1 MARYPTRQS
10 LQRTVAAGGILALLL
25 ATAPVIPTLDAHG
38 ALTLST
44 GAAYAKGKGGGR
56 GRGDKW
62 HAERGEDQGGRHVVG
77 RGRDQNGHA
86 NRGEDQ
92 GGRHAI
98 GRGHYSHGKFCPPGL
113 AKKGPSCIPP
123 GHRKHHKH
131 NKHWVRGDHIPHDV
145 VYHRVYYDEYRLP
158 RPQSGYFYASI
169 GGDIYLLAEATKR
182 VIEAINLVDT
192 ATR

>member
-10 LQRTVAAGGILALLL
+10 LQRTAAAAGVLALVL
-25 ATAPVIPTLDAHG
+25 ATAPVIPTLDADG
-38 ALTLST
+38 DLTLST

-62 HAERGEDQGGRHVVG
+62 HAD
-77 RGRDQNGHA
+77 
-86 NRGEDQ
+86 RGEDQ

-113 AKKGPSCIPP
+113 AKKGSCIPP

-182 VIEAINLVDT
+182 VIEAINLVDA

>member
-1 MARYPTRQS
+1 MKPIRIIGT
-10 LQRTVAAGGILALLL
+10 ALLASVTAFSIT
-25 ATAPVIPTLDAHG
+25 ATPLPASAG
-38 ALTLST
+38 
-44 GAAYAKGKGGGR
+44 
-56 GRGDKW
+56 
-62 HAERGEDQGGRHVVG
+62 Q
-77 RGRDQNGHA
+77 
-86 NRGEDQ
+86 
-92 GGRHAI
+92 
-98 GRGHYSHGKFCPPGL
+98 KFCPPGL

-158 RPQSGYFYASI
+158 RPQPGYFYASI

>member
-1 MARYPTRQS
+1 METESLGIYRMNMLTKSIFMAV
-10 LQRTVAAGGILALLL
+10 LLTVPAAL
-25 ATAPVIPTLDAHG
+25 ATGP
-38 ALTLST
+38 
-44 GAAYAKGKGGGR
+44 AAADPWKDESGNGNY
-56 GRGDKW
+56 
-62 HAERGEDQGGRHVVG
+62 ERGYQYKEERKRDRHG
-77 RGRDQNGHA
+77 YKYERQDA
-86 NRGEDQ
+86 NRGEGE

-158 RPQSGYFYASI
+158 RPQPGYFYASI